1 MDSMSRRHVLFSLSA
16 GPGCVMRRGSATVH
30 PARAPGDRDR
40 TGARRGPSRAERLD
54 ARTGRPAAA
63 GQPDWPAYDLV
74 RRPTMRID
82 TVCEVIY
89 DRFAAEREMWKAL
102 GYIG

>member
-1 MDSMSRRHVLFSLSA
+1 
-16 GPGCVMRRGSATVH
+16 
-30 PARAPGDRDR
+30 
-40 TGARRGPSRAERLD
+40 
-54 ARTGRPAAA
+54 
-63 GQPDWPAYDLV
+63 
-74 RRPTMRID
+74 MRID